1 MFKCYNSNALIFMAI
16 HFLYMYGGVS
26 LNCHSNSQLKSDL
39 KDLFK
44 TAPEKIENTECMSE

>member
-1 MFKCYNSNALIFMAI
+1 MAI